1 MIKVPESR
9 QQCLCIVVS
18 LVSWGGVEW
27 GGGRR
32 GADERNCKWASE
44 GKVRKAPISEGE
56 IEPIRIVAS
65 YVCLFVFISYLL

>member
-1 MIKVPESR
+1 M
-9 QQCLCIVVS
+9 
-18 LVSWGGVEW
+18 
-27 GGGRR
+27 GGRR